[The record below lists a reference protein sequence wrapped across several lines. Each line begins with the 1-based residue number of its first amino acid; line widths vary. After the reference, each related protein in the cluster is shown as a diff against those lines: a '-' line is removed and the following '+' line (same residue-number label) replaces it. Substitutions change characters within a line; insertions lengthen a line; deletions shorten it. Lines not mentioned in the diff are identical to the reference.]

1 VLYLITEI
9 VEVSL
14 NLLFLQ
20 DFKEAVNACSVEYLK
35 GEGALRIISRDE
47 STPRRVSMLQ
57 EMHFRNVSQRSIL
70 YKRTEEVAR
79 NLVRFVFK
87 IQPKTKLRNPHNT

>member
-1 VLYLITEI
+1 M
-9 VEVSL
+9 
-14 NLLFLQ
+14 LFILQ

-35 GEGALRIISRDE
+35 PEGILRIISRDE
-47 STPRRVSMLQ
+47 STPRRVAMLQ

-79 NLVRFVFK
+79 NLVGLLKYSFGFRYLGLIFLITQSIPF
-87 IQPKTKLRNPHNT
+87 